1 MTVGILAM
9 LITLAST
16 PELGG
21 ASLGILPEK
30 AVFTGCGCSFTT
42 MPSVNDL
49 SAIVF
54 SSEYEGT
61 GRILI
66 GGVIIELAAI
76 RPDAACWP
84 SRVGGGCRLKYRNGE
99 TTVVIDARAT
109 WVCPADD
116 ESCEVVRLVGKLTT
130 HIGNQQEV
138 IEVHGECGC

>member
-9 LITLAST
+9 LITLAPS

-21 ASLGILPEK
+21 ASLGVLPEK

-42 MPSVNDL
+42 MPSVVDL

-61 GRILI
+61 GRVVL
-66 GGVIIELAAI
+66 GGRITELVAI
-76 RPDAACWP
+76 RPDAGCWP
-84 SRVGGGCRLKYRNGE
+84 SRVGGRCRLKYRNAE
-99 TTVVIDARAT
+99 ATVVIDARAT
-109 WVCPADD
+109 WVCPEDD
-116 ESCEVVRLVGKLTT
+116 ESCEVVRLAGRLTT

-138 IEVHGECGC
+138 IEVHGDCGC